1 MRELQSAVAVT
12 PSDSV
17 NLANPT
23 LAILATVAGTIKV
36 DMVVSGTITF
46 TALAGVMYYI
56 RAKKIYATGTAA
68 TGITAF
74 Y

>member
-1 MRELQSAVAVT
+1 MRELQSAVAIT

-17 NLANPT
+17 NLVNPT
-23 LAILATVAGTIKV
+23 LAILATVGGAIKV
-36 DMVVSGTITF
+36 DMFVSGTVTITLL
-46 TALAGVMYYI
+46 TGVVYYI